1 MSVADRL
8 SFLLKC
14 FSNPTGGIQNTA
26 HHQSKLI
33 AWTLLLVILFSIV
46 TIFVVSI
53 FNPHNDPVCNR
64 YIIFISGLVAFFIF
78 AYILNCKG
86 HYIISS
92 TILVISASIAP
103 WVSLYIDPSIFAGD
117 FIPLTY
123 IIISI
128 LLSSIFLPLYLTS
141 TLVVFQLTG
150 VTLVLILSPAFE
162 SFNWF
167 SLLAFIFL
175 ASFFSIL
182 ANGIIQ
188 RDMKQ
193 ISDQAHQLKLNERLL
208 REQSTRDYLTNLFNR
223 RYLEETLDREIKRA
237 TRQQNLLSVIMLDV
251 DNFKTINDSLGH
263 TAGDITLKN
272 LGELL
277 NAQIRKSDIA
287 CRFGGDEFVLV
298 LPDTA
303 RETAIERA
311 KQLLTTTQRMNF
323 PAEITISLGIAVFP
337 ENGIDSKTLL
347 KNADEAL
354 IQAKNKGGKCVV

>member
-1 MSVADRL
+1 
-8 SFLLKC
+8 
-14 FSNPTGGIQNTA
+14 
-26 HHQSKLI
+26 
-33 AWTLLLVILFSIV
+33 
-46 TIFVVSI
+46 
-53 FNPHNDPVCNR
+53 
-64 YIIFISGLVAFFIF
+64 
-78 AYILNCKG
+78 
-86 HYIISS
+86 
-92 TILVISASIAP
+92 
-103 WVSLYIDPSIFAGD
+103 
-117 FIPLTY
+117 
-123 IIISI
+123 
-128 LLSSIFLPLYLTS
+128 
-141 TLVVFQLTG
+141 
-150 VTLVLILSPAFE
+150 
-162 SFNWF
+162 
-167 SLLAFIFL
+167 
-175 ASFFSIL
+175 
-182 ANGIIQ
+182 
-188 RDMKQ
+188 MKQ

>member
-1 MSVADRL
+1 MRIADRL

-14 FSNPTGGIQNTA
+14 FSNPTGGIQITA
-26 HHQSKLI
+26 QHQSKLL
-33 AWTLLLVILFSIV
+33 AWTLMLVILFSIG
-46 TIFVVSI
+46 TISVVSI
-53 FNPHNDPVCNR
+53 FNPHNDPVNNQ
-64 YIIFISGLVAFFIF
+64 YILCISGLVAFFIF

-86 HYIISS
+86 HYSISA

-103 WVSLYIDPSIFAGD
+103 WVSLAIDPSIFAGD

-128 LLSSIFLPLYLTS
+128 LISSIFMPVHVTI
-141 TLVVFQLTG
+141 TLALIHITG
-150 VTLVLILSPAFE
+150 TTLILIFSPAFA

-167 SLLAFIFL
+167 SFLAFIFL
-175 ASFFSIL
+175 TSFFSIL

-188 RDMKQ
+188 QDMKQ
-193 ISDQAHQLKLNERLL
+193 ISDQAHQLKLNERHL
-208 REQSTRDYLTNLFNR
+208 REQSIRDYLTNLFNR
-223 RYLEETLDREIKRA
+223 RYLEETLEREIQRA
-237 TRQQNLLSVIMLDV
+237 TRQQSLLSVIMLDV

-263 TAGDITLKN
+263 TAGDITLKH
-272 LGELL
+272 LGGLL

-303 RETAIERA
+303 RETAFERA
-311 KQLLTTTQRMNF
+311 QQLLITTQRMNF
-323 PAEITISLGIAVFP
+323 PAEVTISLGIAVFP
-337 ENGIDSKTLL
+337 ENGIDSATLL

-354 IQAKNKGGKCVV
+354 IQAKNKGGNCVV